1 MRLIMIHVKDHL
13 TERLFD
19 QWDHIGPKRRKLLD
33 KSWSGVFR
41 KYLLEKLP
49 IEKIARHF
57 DESHGRPTK
66 ELYTAMGMLILQQ
79 LHDLSDPDVTMTLA
93 FNEQWHYALDI
104 TDGSD
109 ASMYVSER
117 SLRRYRKI
125 LIDEGLDRL
134 LFETLTDSLIEAF
147 DVDTSKQRLD
157 STYIR
162 SNMRILGRVGIFS
175 SAIRKFLKKLR
186 RSHAKLYADLPAS
199 RFKDR
204 YLTKDSESL
213 FSQVKPSEASVK
225 LHDLANDLLYLVE
238 FFRSYDTVRKLSE
251 YCLLER
257 VLHES
262 CIVTGSGAGTTV
274 ELKPPKEIPPDSLQN
289 PSDPDAG
296 YDAHKGSGY
305 QTQIMETYQVEK
317 QDDNKSPGLITHV
330 DVEPAHKHDSHALQ
344 PAIDA
349 TTARGCRPEEVV
361 CDSHYGSDENIQK
374 AAEKNVAV
382 IAPIQGN
389 PHMRD
394 ITLADFEID
403 PATHL
408 VIRCPESHEP
418 EHVCRTR
425 KNRLRA
431 TFPKNICSSCIRRA
445 DCPVQPGTKAF
456 YLRFDDKMLRLAQR
470 RADEQTK
477 EFKDRYRWRAG
488 VEATMSHLKS
498 DVGMDRLRV
507 RGLASVR
514 FAVILKALG
523 LNILRCVNALNI
535 PLLHDISRLRVFI
548 PTFWNRLFAF
558 YDILSPKIN
567 LISLSCINLLAG
579 PSVVSG

>member
-1 MRLIMIHVKDHL
+1 MINVKDHL

-19 QWDHIGPKRRKLLD
+19 PWDHIGPKRRKLLD
-33 KSWSGVFR
+33 RSWAGVFR
-41 KYLLEKLP
+41 TYLLEKLP
-49 IEKIARHF
+49 IEKIAQHF
-57 DESHGRPTK
+57 DESQGRPTK

-79 LHDLSDPDVTMTLA
+79 LHDLSDPGVTRALA
-93 FNEQWHYALDI
+93 FNIDWHYALDI

-157 STYIR
+157 STYIQ

-175 SAIRKFLKKLR
+175 STIRKFLKKLR
-186 RSHAKLYADLPAS
+186 RSHAKLYADLPVS

-225 LHDLANDLLYLVE
+225 LHDLAHDLLYLVE
-238 FFRSYDTVRKLSE
+238 LYRSNDSVCKLSE
-251 YCLLER
+251 YRLLER
-257 VLHES
+257 VLEEC
-262 CIVTGSGAGTTV
+262 CIVDGSGVGTTV
-274 ELKPPKEIPPDSLQN
+274 KLKPPKEIPPDSLQN

-296 YDAHKGSGY
+296 YDTHKGSGY
-305 QTQIMETYQVEK
+305 QTQIMETYSLRCSATSQVEK
-317 QDDNKSPGLITHV
+317 QDDNKPPDLITHV
-330 DVEPAHKHDSHALQ
+330 DVEPAHKHDSHALH

-349 TTARGCRPEEVV
+349 TTERDCRPEELV
-361 CDSHYGSDENIQK
+361 CDSHYGSDDNVQK
-374 AAEKNVAV
+374 AASKKVEV
-382 IAPIQGN
+382 IAPVQGN

-394 ITLADFEID
+394 ITLADFKID
-403 PATHL
+403 PATHF
-408 VIRCPESHEP
+408 VISCPEDAVPLHI
-418 EHVCRTR
+418 CRTR
-425 KNRLRA
+425 KTRLRA
-431 TFPKNICSSCIRRA
+431 KFAKNICSSCTRLD

-456 YLRFDDKMLRLAQR
+456 YLRYDDKMLRLAQR

-488 VEATMSHLKS
+488 IEASISHLKA
-498 DVGMDRLRV
+498 DVGMARLRV
-507 RGLASVR
+507 RGLNSVR
-514 FAVILKALG
+514 YAVMLKALG
-523 LNILRCVNALNI
+523 LNILRCAKALDI
-535 PLLHDISRLRVFI
+535 PLLHDISRLRGFI
-548 PTFWNRLFAF
+548 TIFGNRLFAL
-558 YDILSPKIN
+558 YDIL
-567 LISLSCINLLAG
+567 LSKNRYYLAF
-579 PSVVSG
+579 VY

>member
-1 MRLIMIHVKDHL
+1 MINVKDHHS
-13 TERLFD
+13 EWLFD
-19 QWDHIGPKRRKLLD
+19 PWDHIGPKRRKLLD
-33 KSWSGVFR
+33 KSWAGVFR

-49 IEKIARHF
+49 IDRIARHF

-104 TDGSD
+104 TDNSD

-134 LFETLTDSLIEAF
+134 LFATLTDSLIETF
-147 DVDTSKQRLD
+147 GVDTSKQRLD

-175 SAIRKFLKKLR
+175 SSIRKFLKKLR
-186 RSHAKLYADLPAS
+186 RSHAKLYDDLPVS
-199 RFKDR
+199 RFKER

-213 FSQVKPSEASVK
+213 FSQVKPSEASKK

-238 FFRSYDTVRKLSE
+238 LYRSNDSVCKLSE
-251 YCLLER
+251 YRLLER
-257 VLHES
+257 VLDEC
-262 CIVTGSGAGTTV
+262 CIVTDSGADTMV
-274 ELKPPKEIPPDSLQN
+274 NLKPPKEIPSDSLQN
-289 PSDPDAG
+289 PSDSDAG

-305 QTQIMETYQVEK
+305 QAQIMETYQVEK
-317 QDDNKSPGLITHV
+317 QDGNKPPDLITHV
-330 DVEPAHKHDSHALQ
+330 DVEPAHKHDSHALL

-349 TTARGCRPEEVV
+349 TTERDCRPEELV
-361 CDSHYGSDENIQK
+361 CDSHYGSDDNVQK
-374 AAEKNVAV
+374 AASKKVEV

-389 PHMRD
+389 PHMCD
-394 ITLADFEID
+394 ITLDDFEID
-403 PATHL
+403 SATHF
-408 VIRCPESHEP
+408 VISCPESHKP

-431 TFPKNICSSCIRRA
+431 TFAKNICSSCTRLD
-445 DCPVQPGTKAF
+445 DCPAQPGTKAF
-456 YLRFDDKMLRLAQR
+456 YLRYDDKMLRLAQR
-470 RADEQTK
+470 RANEQTK

-498 DVGMDRLRV
+498 DVGMARLRV

-514 FAVILKALG
+514 YAVMLKALG
-523 LNILRCVNALNI
+523 LNILRCVKALDI
-535 PLLHDISRLRVFI
+535 PFFHVILRLRDSI
-548 PTFWNRLFAF
+548 SISWNRLITL
-558 YDILSPKIN
+558 YDIL
-567 LISLSCINLLAG
+567 LSKNRLCLAF
-579 PSVVSG
+579 VS

>member
-1 MRLIMIHVKDHL
+1 MIHVKDHL

-19 QWDHIGPKRRKLLD
+19 PWDHIGPKRRKLLD
-33 KSWSGVFR
+33 TSWAGVFR

-49 IEKIARHF
+49 IEKIAGHF

-175 SAIRKFLKKLR
+175 SAIRKFLNKLR
-186 RSHAKLYADLPAS
+186 RSHAKLYADLPVS

-225 LHDLANDLLYLVE
+225 LHDLANDLLYLIE
-238 FFRSYDTVRKLSE
+238 LYRSNDSVCKLSE
-251 YCLLER
+251 YRLLER

-262 CIVTGSGAGTTV
+262 CTVTGSGAGTTV
-274 ELKPPKEIPPDSLQN
+274 ELKPPKEISPDSLQN

-305 QTQIMETYQVEK
+305 QAQIMETYQVEK
-317 QDDNKSPGLITHV
+317 EDGNKPPDLITHV
-330 DVEPAHKHDSHALQ
+330 DVEPAHKHDSHALH

-349 TTARGCRPEEVV
+349 TIERDCQPEELV
-361 CDSHYGSDENIQK
+361 CDSHYGSDDNVQK
-374 AAEKNVAV
+374 AASKNVEV

-389 PHMRD
+389 PHIRD
-394 ITLADFEID
+394 ITLDDFEID
-403 PATHL
+403 PATHF
-408 VIRCPESHEP
+408 VISCPESHNP
-418 EHVCRTR
+418 EYVCRTR

-431 TFPKNICSSCIRRA
+431 AFAKNICSSCTRLD

-456 YLRFDDKMLRLAQR
+456 YLRYDDKMLRLAQR
-470 RADEQTK
+470 RANEQTK

-498 DVGMDRLRV
+498 DVGMTRLRV

-514 FAVILKALG
+514 FAVMLKALG
-523 LNILRCVNALNI
+523 LNILRCVNALDI
-535 PLLHDISRLRVFI
+535 TFLHVILRLRSSI
-548 PTFWNRLFAF
+548 SISWDRLISL
-558 YDILSPKIN
+558 YDIL
-567 LISLSCINLLAG
+567 LSKNKSYLAF
-579 PSVVSG
+579 VY